1 MNYFVPFTAI
11 DIERYMPQRFDLTL
25 DADLEREDH
34 SPVFAEKIE
43 ICTDSNHWG
52 EINAD
57 YVLIGIPEDIGVRA
71 NMGRPGTDKAW
82 KDFLNT
88 FLRLPHNSH
97 NDATRF
103 CVLGEVMTADLMQQS
118 NGLDAAIHADRIRLS
133 DLVLL
138 LDQRV
143 SEVIH
148 AVRDTGKTPIII
160 GGGHNNCYPILR
172 VYGYSAPVDCINID
186 AHTDLRNTKGRHS
199 GNGFSHA
206 MEQGFLNSY
215 FMIGIQK
222 SYLGESMI
230 DYIQNNEA
238 IDYSPLTLSTIA
250 ETLHVEKALK
260 HVDETNYGLEID
272 MDVVA
277 NFPSSAQS
285 PIGFSVVELRIIF
298 NQILNQASELPKYI
312 HFCEAAPEYGYTNQV
327 GKTLSA
333 IISDLP

>member
-1 MNYFVPFTAI
+1 MKNFVPFTAI
-11 DIERYMPQRFDLTL
+11 DIERYLPQRFDLTL
-25 DADLEREDH
+25 DVDFEKEDH

-43 ICTDSNHWG
+43 ICTDDNNWS
-52 EINAD
+52 EITAD

-71 NMGRPGTDKAW
+71 NMGRPGTDQAW
-82 KDFLNT
+82 KNFLNT
-88 FLRLPHNSH
+88 FLRLPHNIH

-103 CVLGEVMTADLMQQS
+103 CVLGEIMTADLMQQS
-118 NGLDAAIHADRIRLS
+118 EHLDAAIHADRIKLS

-148 AVRDTGKTPIII
+148 AIRETGKTPIII
-160 GGGHNNCYPILR
+160 GGGHNNCFPILR
-172 VYGYSAPVDCINID
+172 AYGYSTPVDCINID

-206 MEQGFLNSY
+206 IEQGFLNNY

-222 SYLGESMI
+222 NYLSDHMI
-230 DYIQNNEA
+230 NNIQNNEA
-238 IDYSPLTLSTIA
+238 VDYSPFTLSTTG
-250 ETLHVEKALK
+250 ETIHVEKALNYI
-260 HVDETNYGLEID
+260 DDTNYGLEID

-285 PIGFSVVELRIIF
+285 PVGLSVGELRVLF

-312 HFCEAAPEYGYTNQV
+312 HFCEAAPVYGYSNQV

-333 IISDLP
+333 IICDLP